1 MRRKNAQIV
10 ISRNRGNFQCFKDF
24 DNRKLVRVTEITDT
38 QKDKLATQAKVA
50 FANYFERYNLRDD
63 ADGID
68 NV

>member
-1 MRRKNAQIV
+1 M
-10 ISRNRGNFQCFKDF
+10 FKYF
-24 DNRKLVRVTEITDT
+24 DNRKLVRITEITDT

>member
-10 ISRNRGNFQCFKDF
+10 ISRNRGNFSVLKILIIE
-24 DNRKLVRVTEITDT
+24 KSVRITEITDT